1 MELPPA
7 VDIDVDVVKERHGLR
22 FDHAHQ
28 LTQVGIFNTV
38 YALGDDLILR
48 VPRNHPFFVEAAR
61 KELLAVPAAR
71 AAGVRTPAIVAA
83 DESCEVVRVPYAV
96 YERVHGE
103 SLEAIGCDPEEA
115 VGVWRAFGRDL
126 AQTHTGVARAGPLAA
141 FESEDVEDTWTLLEG
156 VAGAGNVTTLEAR
169 WLEAWLEELAPAAEA
184 PLPECF
190 VHGDS
195 QASNV
200 MAHRDPLA
208 YAAVLDWGGCGWA
221 SPIRDFAGIPLRAVP
236 HVLAGY
242 REIAPLEAE
251 ENIEAK
257 ILWRHLQLALYNLRR
272 PPQPGLNWAERPA
285 TMLVD
290 ILRFF
295 LEPPPDWAALRPPR
309 RPSGELRPWN
319 A

>member
-7 VDIDVDVVKERHGLR
+7 VDVDLDLIRERHDLAFG
-22 FDHAHQ
+22 DAHQ

-61 KELLAVPAAR
+61 KELVAVPAAR
-71 AAGVRTPAIVAA
+71 AAGVRTPAIVAH
-83 DESCEVVRVPYAV
+83 DDSCEVVPVPYAV
-96 YERVHGE
+96 YERVRGE
-103 SLEAIGCDPEEA
+103 SLEAIGADPEEA
-115 VGVWRAFGRDL
+115 ADIWRAYGCDL
-126 AQTHTGVARAGPLAA
+126 ARTHTGVQRAGPLAG
-141 FESEDVEDTWTLLEG
+141 FESEDVEDAWKLLAG
-156 VAGAGNVTTLEAR
+156 VAAAGNVTTLEAR
-169 WLEAWLEELAPAAEA
+169 WLEAWLAELAPAAQT
-184 PLPECF
+184 PLPERF

-200 MAHRDPLA
+200 MARRDPPA
-208 YAAVLDWGGCGWA
+208 YAAVIDWGGCGWS

-242 REIAPLEAE
+242 RDVAPREADE
-251 ENIEAK
+251 GIEPK
-257 ILWRHLQLALYNLRR
+257 ILWRHLQLALYCLGR

-295 LEPPPDWAALRPPR
+295 VDPPPEWADLRPPTR
-309 RPSGELRPWN
+309 AAGEWRPWN
-319 A
+319 V